1 MSEPDLTQEPIEIEG
16 GETRNVGSLRARNT
30 SQAFIHKLPDEV
42 LVSIFREAYDSTT
55 SSSTDE
61 CGLHRSRL
69 VTVCFR
75 WKDIISHT
83 PQLWTHIFLS
93 FRRRQQTDR
102 LRLHLDRSGNLDLD
116 VTLSFQ
122 HATRSLSRRKPAL
135 FQDEVD
141 ADLVQNLHR
150 ITQLQLLDVPPP
162 TLNMWSTHF
171 PSLPRLRS
179 LEIVC
184 WGPTDVRSLDLVQN
198 TSLSHACFTG
208 MDIKHIEVFTE
219 AICTLSLDSIS
230 IDICIHLFFSCR
242 NLRQFRALCCR
253 SPDEDGV
260 EWETSPINPRK
271 SITLPRL
278 KVLSWYHD
286 DLPWAN
292 ILFQH
297 LNAPALEELRWN
309 NMLLDEDW
317 NEENLQTAGFWAE
330 NPLWAVKNVLSW
342 LTEQNYWDEEGS
354 HVGPF
359 VDLTHISIDIDQS
372 DKTYGWVHAVE
383 EDFAQI
389 VDIVCRRAVPGK
401 SLLLEFSFRPH
412 TYSEEAFSERALEA
426 LSKRELIISFEED
439 PDK

>member
-1 MSEPDLTQEPIEIEG
+1 MHALLGWISSILKFSQRLFAPFRLTASLLISAFISSSAVVIFANSGRSVADLLTRTGQG
-16 GETRNVGSLRARNT
+16 GET
-30 SQAFIHKLPDEV
+30 
-42 LVSIFREAYDSTT
+42 
-55 SSSTDE
+55 SS
-61 CGLHRSRL
+61 
-69 VTVCFR
+69 
-75 WKDIISHT
+75 
-83 PQLWTHIFLS
+83 
-93 FRRRQQTDR
+93 
-102 LRLHLDRSGNLDLD
+102 
-116 VTLSFQ
+116 
-122 HATRSLSRRKPAL
+122 
-135 FQDEVD
+135 
-141 ADLVQNLHR
+141 
-150 ITQLQLLDVPPP
+150 
-162 TLNMWSTHF
+162 
-171 PSLPRLRS
+171 
-179 LEIVC
+179 
-184 WGPTDVRSLDLVQN
+184 
-198 TSLSHACFTG
+198 
-208 MDIKHIEVFTE
+208 
-219 AICTLSLDSIS
+219 
-230 IDICIHLFFSCR
+230 
-242 NLRQFRALCCR
+242 
-253 SPDEDGV
+253 
-260 EWETSPINPRK
+260 INPRK

-278 KVLSWYHD
+278 KVLSWDHD

-317 NEENLQTAGFWAE
+317 NEENLEVLREFCQRLPPSLETIMLQNLSSGNFHLLE
-330 NPLWAVKNVLSW
+330 LLPGDFGLRQLVFGPKNPLWAVKNVLSW